1 MSRTT
6 LASED
11 EPRTLAVIIMPFWGG
26 RGRAVPIGAIVIAAA
41 LVMAL
46 LGAPAAASEQAWQA
60 LRQGGAVALVRHARA
75 PGAGDPPGFRLGDCS
90 TQRNLSAEGREQA
103 KALGAR
109 FAAERVQVARVLS
122 SRWCRALDT
131 ATSAFGDR
139 VEQVPALDSFFDER
153 GARESRT
160 EALRRL
166 VEEWSARDGVLVL
179 VTHQVNV
186 TALTGSSVG
195 EGEVL
200 VLAPRQTGFTLVGTI
215 RVPPS

>member
-1 MSRTT
+1 M
-6 LASED
+6 
-11 EPRTLAVIIMPFWGG
+11 
-26 RGRAVPIGAIVIAAA
+26 PIGASVIAAA
-41 LVMAL
+41 LLTAL

-109 FAAERVQVARVLS
+109 FVAERVQVARVLS

-131 ATSAFGDR
+131 ASIAFGDK
-139 VEQVPALDSFFDER
+139 VEQVPALDSFFGDPR
-153 GARESRT
+153 ARESQT

-166 VEEWSARDGVLVL
+166 VAEWSAHDSVLVL

-195 EGEVL
+195 EAEVL
-200 VLAPRQTGFTLVGTI
+200 VLTPRQAGFTLVGRI
-215 RVPPS
+215 QVPPS

>member
-1 MSRTT
+1 
-6 LASED
+6 
-11 EPRTLAVIIMPFWGG
+11 VIILSFWGG
-26 RGRAVPIGAIVIAAA
+26 RGRVVPIGAILIAAA
-41 LVMAL
+41 LL
-46 LGAPAAASEQAWQA
+46 TPILGAPAAASEQAWQA

-75 PGAGDPPGFRLGDCS
+75 PGTGDPPGFRQGDCS

-103 KALGAR
+103 KALGAG

-131 ATSAFGDR
+131 ASIAFGDK
-139 VEQVPALDSFFDER
+139 VEQVPVLDSFFDER

-166 VEEWSARDGVLVL
+166 VEEWSGRHGVLVL

-186 TALTGSSVG
+186 TALTGNFVG

-200 VLAPRQTGFTLVGTI
+200 VLAPGQAGFTLVGRI